1 MVNCV
6 EGDAAVKE
14 EKDDE
19 ETRVGSKEEVVGA
32 VVGWKSD

>member
-6 EGDAAVKE
+6 EGDAAVK

-32 VVGWKSD
+32 LVGWKSD